1 MVRLEVL
8 RKRLNKLDEYLSIL
22 DELRQVNQEAFNT
35 QPQLYG
41 SAERFLHLAI
51 ETVLDMGNHIIADE
65 NLGMVNHYSDIP
77 NILADNGYISAELA
91 QRWIRMIGFRN
102 ILVHDYLDIDRDI
115 VYGVLQNNLADF
127 ETLKQAF
134 AQFL

>member
-22 DELRQVNQEAFNT
+22 DELRQVNREAFNT

>member
-1 MVRLEVL
+1 MVRPEVL

-22 DELRQVNQEAFNT
+22 DELRQVNREAFNT

-51 ETVLDMGNHIIADE
+51 ETVLDVGNHIIADE
-65 NLGMVNHYSDIP
+65 NLGVINYYSDIP

-115 VYGVLQNNLADF
+115 VYGVLQSDLADF

>member
-1 MVRLEVL
+1 MVRPEVL

-22 DELRQVNQEAFNT
+22 DELRQVNREAFNT

-51 ETVLDMGNHIIADE
+51 ETVLDVGNHIIADE
-65 NLGMVNHYSDIP
+65 NLGVINHYSDIP

-115 VYGVLQNNLADF
+115 VYGVLQSDLADF

>member
-22 DELRQVNQEAFNT
+22 DELHQVNREAFNT